1 MTSAFEYFC
10 GASEW
15 SRMKYVFVAY
25 DNILKS
31 TVTILVE
38 ETLVDNFV

>member
-1 MTSAFEYFC
+1 MAHQSDPEVCF
-10 GASEW
+10 
-15 SRMKYVFVAY
+15 FVAN

-38 ETLVDNFV
+38 ETLGDNNL